1 MLRKQLPFLIILT
14 IVLGITV
21 NTQPT
26 YGSFCEGRIVENQS
40 SFTANDINVICSY
53 ISGDDR
59 FILRF
64 IDKKF
69 IDSHLYER
77 DNREF
82 FTKHCRSISTRLCEE
97 GYGVSIYTNDIQ
109 TLSIH
114 SQFVSD
120 FEHIKAMTK
129 EDIEITN
136 GNIITSSALIRLVQR
151 LQQLAPSTNKENS
164 HTIYDDKDNTGQT
177 HANQLVPLLIFI
189 IVVVPLIFICF
200 VISSLMRIAY
210 MPEPTVY
217 SPAYIHEHLSKIKDL
232 YDTLTQHNNSN
243 SSTNSTPH
251 TSLTTNKCLICF
263 GDIILQ
269 ISQMC
274 FEMKDLSTNTKPLLT
289 QADDNVEMPIDT
301 ANIRFCCGHVYHSSC
316 LHNKNIK
323 CCMMCQDDN
332 EHRNSCDI
340 MINTIANKTTKQVIM
355 KRHVIRFILNFN
367 LLYEQNEL
375 EHHAK
380 VYKNELHKL
389 RESVI
394 RSSL

>member
-1 MLRKQLPFLIILT
+1 MFIQHFPFLMILT
-14 IVLGITV
+14 IIHPVSL

-26 YGSFCEGRIVENQS
+26 YDSFCEGRIIEHNS
-40 SFTANDINVICSY
+40 SFTANDINIICSY

-64 IDKKF
+64 IDRKF
-69 IDSHLYER
+69 IDFHLYER

-82 FTKHCRSISTRLCEE
+82 FSKHCHSISTRLCQE
-97 GYGVSIYTNDIQ
+97 GYGVSIYINDIQ

-114 SQFVSD
+114 SQFITD
-120 FEHIKAMTK
+120 FEHIKAITK
-129 EDIEITN
+129 EDIEIAN
-136 GNIITSSALIRLVQR
+136 DNIITSSAMIRLVQR
-151 LQQLAPSTNKENS
+151 LQQIQTNINKTNS
-164 HTIYDDKDNTGQT
+164 HTIYDDNDSNNTTNQN
-177 HANQLVPLLIFI
+177 ANQLVPLMIFI
-189 IVVVPLIFICF
+189 MIIIPLLFICF
-200 VISSLMRIAY
+200 VISSLVRIAY

-217 SPAYIHEHLSKIKDL
+217 SPLYIHSHLSKIKEL
-232 YDTLTQHNNSN
+232 YDTLNNN
-243 SSTNSTPH
+243 TSSTHSTPN
-251 TSLTTNKCLICF
+251 TSSITINKCLICF
-263 GDIILQ
+263 SDIVLQ

-274 FEMKDLSTNTKPLLT
+274 FEMKDMSTNSKPLLK
-289 QADDNVEMPIDT
+289 QLDDNVEMAIDT

-316 LHNKNIK
+316 LHNKNVK
-323 CCMMCQDDN
+323 CCLMCQDDN
-332 EHRNSCDI
+332 ENRNECDI

-367 LLYEQNEL
+367 LLYEHNEL

-389 RESVI
+389 RESII